1 MNQAIA
7 IHTRSGNLALSAG
20 NTLTAHAVSLTAD
33 GGAGNALDTANGNVN
48 VSGTIDASG
57 KAGGAIALY
66 GRSGVDVEG
75 TLLARG
81 SDSKQR
87 GGRVDIG
94 TSGVFDPSVADP
106 YNATYGYENIDPSR
120 AGLIRVGANALI
132 DVSGGTAGGLSGG
145 TVNFRAPL
153 LSNGTVNVALPS
165 SGFAA
170 GKGIAGSRA
179 TTLEAYATWSTTDAT
194 TGAKHFDGIVDPAG
208 WYDASGHLLAG
219 TFTAQSTSSTP
230 TTFTFTPDGSGG
242 GTVKNNTTGATST
255 VTQAQL
261 QSGSNTIG
269 FGGLQSMFFAPV
281 SGGSNTDHQTFYG
294 YQDGNATTA
303 APGTLMGFVQHGL
316 DALKNPFDGTG
327 IANARIVPGIELD
340 NPSAAINGGNIEVL
354 TNWNLGAGTSATNQA
369 FRFNGQAPIITLRA
383 ENDVDV
389 RASLSDG
396 FFQIANPTGTGI
408 SINVPASS
416 TYAVQNGVLLG
427 PANYYY
433 FGYYLNQGLPSPA
446 QRPHNFTSG
455 DPAEIG
461 QYYGLYS
468 AYLDYLLS
476 PADAVQKLPGR
487 DRRQGTQSVCVL
499 RQQHAHVGDP
509 SDGSESADTGCSIP
523 DG

>member
-1 MNQAIA
+1 M
-7 IHTRSGNLALSAG
+7 
-20 NTLTAHAVSLTAD
+20 SLTAD

-354 TNWNLGAGTSATNQA
+354 TNWNLGAGRRRQIRRSGSMGRRRSLRCGRRMTLMSGRVCRMDFSRSRIRRVRV
-369 FRFNGQAPIITLRA
+369 FRSTCLRRRHMRCKTVCCWGRRIT
-383 ENDVDV
+383 
-389 RASLSDG
+389 
-396 FFQIANPTGTGI
+396 T
-408 SINVPASS
+408 
-416 TYAVQNGVLLG
+416 
-427 PANYYY
+427 
-433 FGYYLNQGLPSPA
+433 
-446 QRPHNFTSG
+446 TSG
-455 DPAEIG
+455 ITSTRDYRRLRRGHITSPRVTPRR
-461 QYYGLYS
+461 
-468 AYLDYLLS
+468 LDS
-476 PADAVQKLPGR
+476 TTVSTAR
-487 DRRQGTQSVCVL
+487 
-499 RQQHAHVGDP
+499 
-509 SDGSESADTGCSIP
+509 I
-523 DG
+523 

>member
-1 MNQAIA
+1 M
-7 IHTRSGNLALSAG
+7 
-20 NTLTAHAVSLTAD
+20 SLTAD

-303 APGTLMGFVQHGL
+303 ARNADGFR
-316 DALKNPFDGTG
+316 A
-327 IANARIVPGIELD
+327 ARAGCVEESVRWYGNRECAHRAGYRAGQSECGDQRREHRSTDELE
-340 NPSAAINGGNIEVL
+340 PR
-354 TNWNLGAGTSATNQA
+354 AGTSATNQA

-476 PADAVQKLPGR
+476 PADAVQKASGR